1 MKPLVLLI
9 ASLLI
14 AETHHFKEV
23 NFEGKTIKNVA
34 LVIQENTYTIW
45 HRERLLKP
53 GVYMIVSCRAREK
66 FCLVENDSS
75 YGWIEER

>member
-1 MKPLVLLI
+1 MKLLTLLI

-23 NFEGKTIKNVA
+23 NFEGKTLKNVS
-34 LVIQENTYTIW
+34 LIIDDDSFTIW
-45 HRERLLKP
+45 YKERLLKP
-53 GVYMIVSCRAREK
+53 GVYMIVSCGAKEK

>member
-1 MKPLVLLI
+1 MKLLI
-9 ASLLI
+9 LLLASLLI

-23 NFEGKTIKNVA
+23 NFEGKTLRNVS
-34 LVIQENTYTIW
+34 LVIDDDSFTIW
-45 HRERLLKP
+45 YKERLLKQ
-53 GVYMIVSCRAREK
+53 GVYMIVSCGVKEK